1 MRDGITHQVRR
12 IRDDQGVDFG
22 LRVENRAEQPRGA
35 AQLAAGLV
43 AHALDQHHVLR
54 LDVAAVDVARRD
66 EDALLVDTDRESP
79 FGAREQH
86 LLVGAADQERHLVAQ
101 LHFVARADFRVE
113 RPEID
118 VAVELAELD
127 FGVGKVMRRAELA
140 RPQDQPGAE
149 IERLEALER
158 LLQRGSRRAGAVVF
172 EQDRRVSGR
181 EGRRDVLAERFAARN
196 LIRRVTDGAAD
207 HFGGGMHAGVRNLAG
222 HAERDQ
228 RGRMGVQDS
237 LDVRPH
243 LVDGAVERK
252 FARRLVAAF
261 DGAVRLDADDV
272 LAAQRALVDAGRA
285 DPHIAVG
292 IEDRKVPAAGGRHAV
307 AVNTLHDVHDLI
319 ARMDEICFV
328 HV

>member
-1 MRDGITHQVRR
+1 
-12 IRDDQGVDFG
+12 
-22 LRVENRAEQPRGA
+22 
-35 AQLAAGLV
+35 
-43 AHALDQHHVLR
+43 
-54 LDVAAVDVARRD
+54 
-66 EDALLVDTDRESP
+66 
-79 FGAREQH
+79 
-86 LLVGAADQERHLVAQ
+86 
-101 LHFVARADFRVE
+101 
-113 RPEID
+113 
-118 VAVELAELD
+118 
-127 FGVGKVMRRAELA
+127 
-140 RPQDQPGAE
+140 
-149 IERLEALER
+149 
-158 LLQRGSRRAGAVVF
+158 
-172 EQDRRVSGR
+172 
-181 EGRRDVLAERFAARN
+181 
-196 LIRRVTDGAAD
+196 
-207 HFGGGMHAGVRNLAG
+207 MHAGVRNLAG

-307 AVNTLHDVHDLI
+307 AVNTLHDVHDLV